1 MTELS
6 YYDQSGCLSTT
17 VELKGL
23 THQVSSGC
31 TWRSCCTLP
40 GNRSRTWG
48 EQGKCFWDPG
58 KGKFSW
64 VTWNFWQRLLLGDLS
79 SHWCRC
85 KEPAR
90 RLHMQWVGKSNMYMS
105 IDYYEDEEHDD
116 DTNDDLVSETEP
128 FADWLGDIGGRLVW
142 QLMIQVDRLSVKVRM
157 FRWIQFNTLSIPNT
171 WCTLRPLG
179 HLVRKNVESFVWLIS
194 HLPEYISL
202 TSLANS
208 GWMSL
213 TAEVSSPPKMIA
225 VANAECMLHTIMI
238 FLIVML
244 DAIVINMTNV
254 RLYSAIYNCICNE
267 MGSNLQNKVS
277 VQSWRNR
284 SKCRAAPFTCEEG
297 TVLAG
302 YSWSRRERRRS

>member
-6 YYDQSGCLSTT
+6 YYDQSGCLSPI
-17 VELKGL
+17 VELKDL

-31 TWRSCCTLP
+31 TWRSCCKLP

-105 IDYYEDEEHDD
+105 IDYYEDEEDDD
-116 DTNDDLVSETEP
+116 DTNNDLVSETEP

-142 QLMIQVDRLSVKVRM
+142 QLMIQVDRLSIKVRM

-194 HLPEYISL
+194 CLPPAGVHQL
-202 TSLANS
+202 DLPRQL
-208 GWMSL
+208 GL
-213 TAEVSSPPKMIA
+213 D
-225 VANAECMLHTIMI
+225 VAN
-238 FLIVML
+238 
-244 DAIVINMTNV
+244 
-254 RLYSAIYNCICNE
+254 
-267 MGSNLQNKVS
+267 
-277 VQSWRNR
+277 
-284 SKCRAAPFTCEEG
+284 CRGELPAKDDCCCKRRVYAAHN
-297 TVLAG
+297 
-302 YSWSRRERRRS
+302 